1 MRLIEIAS
9 LPWKACPPKQAYV
22 YSLDISVFLWLRKQ
36 RPKIRA
42 RPAQGYFR
50 MKNVDRRIEAIAQ
63 VNVESKEEKV
73 ERAEF
78 NVPTCGHIAVCQRC
92 RDKFRAFSRP
102 HPLFSTF
109 KVRLIEIAG
118 LPWKACPPKQA
129 YVYSLD
135 ISVFL
140 WLRKQRPK
148 IRARPAQ
155 GYLDSFV
162 MRTSISYKLCC
173 FRVGCRQGF
182 GGLCDRGRTRFSL
195 PFC

>member
-1 MRLIEIAS
+1 
-9 LPWKACPPKQAYV
+9 
-22 YSLDISVFLWLRKQ
+22 
-36 RPKIRA
+36 
-42 RPAQGYFR
+42 
-50 MKNVDRRIEAIAQ
+50 MKDVDRRIEAIAQ

-92 RDKFRAFSRP
+92 RDKQIQSLFPTSS
-102 HPLFSTF
+102 LFSTF

-148 IRARPAQ
+148 ICARPAQ
-155 GYLDSFV
+155 GYFRMKDVDRRIEAIAQVNVESKEEQVERAEFNVPTCGHIAVCQRSRDRQFKSLFP
-162 MRTSISYKLCC
+162 TSSLFSTLKVRLIEIA
-173 FRVGCRQGF
+173 
-182 GGLCDRGRTRFSL
+182 SL
-195 PFC
+195 PWKACL

>member
-1 MRLIEIAS
+1 
-9 LPWKACPPKQAYV
+9 
-22 YSLDISVFLWLRKQ
+22 
-36 RPKIRA
+36 
-42 RPAQGYFR
+42 
-50 MKNVDRRIEAIAQ
+50 MKDVDRRIEAIAQCQ

-78 NVPTCGHIAVCQRC
+78 YVPTCGHIAVCQRC
-92 RDKFRAFSRP
+92 RDRQIQSLFPTSS
-102 HPLFSTF
+102 LFSTL

-148 IRARPAQ
+148 IRATPAQ
-155 GYLDSFV
+155 GYFHLFSNE
-162 MRTSISYKLCC
+162 R
-173 FRVGCRQGF
+173 
-182 GGLCDRGRTRFSL
+182 RG
-195 PFC
+195 